1 MRDDRDRLQDILD
14 AIKKIER
21 YVKCGRRLFEEDE
34 LVHTW
39 MIHHIQII
47 GEAASK
53 LTPAFRKTHSQVPWP
68 QIITMR
74 HVLVHDYLGIDLAE
88 VWAVVERDLPI
99 LKKQIRQMVKSRSPK
114 N

>member
-1 MRDDRDRLQDILD
+1 MRDNRDRLQDILD

-21 YVKCGRRLFEEDE
+21 YAKRGRVVFEEDE

-53 LTPAFRKTHSQVPWP
+53 LTPVFRKAHPQVPWP

-74 HVLVHDYLGIDLAE
+74 HVLG
-88 VWAVVERDLPI
+88 P
-99 LKKQIRQMVKSRSPK
+99 
-114 N
+114 

>member
-21 YVKCGRRLFEEDE
+21 HAKRGRRAFEEDK

-47 GEAASK
+47 GEAAGK
-53 LTPAFRKTHSQVPWP
+53 VTPAFRKTHRKFPG
-68 QIITMR
+68 R
-74 HVLVHDYLGIDLAE
+74 
-88 VWAVVERDLPI
+88 R
-99 LKKQIRQMVKSRSPK
+99 
-114 N
+114 